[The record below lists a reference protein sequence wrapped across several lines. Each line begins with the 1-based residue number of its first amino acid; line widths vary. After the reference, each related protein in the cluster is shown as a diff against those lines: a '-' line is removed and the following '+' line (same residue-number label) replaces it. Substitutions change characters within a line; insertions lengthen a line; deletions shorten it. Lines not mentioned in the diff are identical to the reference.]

1 MKVIRHDIDPKGD
14 LLIVLKRPNTLN
26 LMPDPPIE
34 HDSYRPP
41 PPYYRRILVDP
52 SQNDNIEIEF
62 RVSSSKM
69 IRSSAFFER
78 MLGGPWKEAVQEATG
93 SPQLRRVSATDWNTD
108 ALTIVLNIIHDRAG
122 EEYVPQDPNNFLLV
136 HIAAIVDYYHCH
148 KCTHIEAAMWQW
160 AQNVTFHPS
169 GDILRRS
176 EDTIML
182 SISYEIDP
190 GGDIE
195 LVLNKPNNQEIVPLL
210 QFTQDPP
217 DIDLKPFDNSPC
229 TGRYSVFQE
238 LYRTGVSPVDSE
250 VRMRVSSRHLIL
262 ASRTFQSMLEG
273 PWSEGTSS
281 PQSLRQ
287 IDASEWDAMAFAI
300 VLDIIHGRHL
310 EIPVNMSLGLV
321 ARVSTVVDYYQCH
334 EALHVYRQSWLSE
347 NKEVKAPMDRLCSA
361 ALLCLYAGW
370 VFSDKTTISNMARLT
385 LLHSEGLAQID
396 TYDLPIGGILD
407 NIENQRQHLI
417 TESLQLLDTLQGQL
431 VKETSCPSEQEA
443 QCTALT
449 LGVLVRVKHKIS
461 SFSTPL
467 EHPYDG
473 YSLNSV
479 LRTIANIEEPMALHS
494 NNMKSRTP
502 KWSKTSRPC
511 SIGGRLKESI
521 EGIQSEIWSFCMRD
535 PLEKT
540 SKEETRYRMNFGD
553 TKLIDVWSGPLS
565 TTNCSDTE

>member
-1 MKVIRHDIDPKGD
+1 
-14 LLIVLKRPNTLN
+14 
-26 LMPDPPIE
+26 
-34 HDSYRPP
+34 
-41 PPYYRRILVDP
+41 
-52 SQNDNIEIEF
+52 
-62 RVSSSKM
+62 
-69 IRSSAFFER
+69 
-78 MLGGPWKEAVQEATG
+78 
-93 SPQLRRVSATDWNTD
+93 
-108 ALTIVLNIIHDRAG
+108 
-122 EEYVPQDPNNFLLV
+122 
-136 HIAAIVDYYHCH
+136 
-148 KCTHIEAAMWQW
+148 
-160 AQNVTFHPS
+160 
-169 GDILRRS
+169 
-176 EDTIML
+176 ML

-361 ALLCLYAGW
+361 ALLCLYAAW

-494 NNMKSRTP
+494 NNMKSRTA

-535 PLEKT
+535 TLEKT

-553 TKLIDVWSGPLS
+553 TKLIDVWTGPLS